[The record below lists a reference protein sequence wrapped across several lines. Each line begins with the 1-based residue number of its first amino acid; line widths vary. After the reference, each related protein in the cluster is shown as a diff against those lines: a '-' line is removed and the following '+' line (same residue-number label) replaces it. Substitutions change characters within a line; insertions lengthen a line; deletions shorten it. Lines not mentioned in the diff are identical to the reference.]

1 MGITI
6 NPGSIDEFNNLST
19 LKIDYSHGQILT
31 PNRFISRH
39 DLNAKNKLGADI
51 PLSRSS
57 KTTIIQENINPK
69 LLDSILNLNGF
80 LATMKY
86 RLGKYVERTS
96 TSRPLTFLYP
106 ALEQKSLLQLSSEQN
121 IIDFYRFFCDL
132 SIELGLETIALP
144 IVKDVETARIICV
157 SKNLQLIP
165 VLNLK
170 TLNIKILSNQFND
183 CIGKETDIPIIA
195 FRFYSFA
202 SANLGYN
209 MVMDKLNIVHEG
221 NQATMFMG
229 VDRFLKSNPLGISAP
244 HYGSFFFADLIAE
257 NYSIRIPKNKGK
269 TPKKIIPKN
278 IRIFCKNDLVTT
290 TLNKH
295 EINSKKFDLDSEKKL
310 FSSDKKLQELFV
322 KILEHS
328 TDDSDWIQNRPMYL
342 SRVHENMQTR
352 QEFTRL
358 QTDIDSNLA
367 KDYLSQKN
375 DMNTIVT
382 EHMKL
387 RSKSQFL

>member
-6 NPGSIDEFNNLST
+6 NPGSIDDFNSLST

-57 KTTIIQENINPK
+57 KTTIIQENIDPE
-69 LLDSILNLNGF
+69 LLHSILNVNGF

-106 ALEQKSLLQLSSEQN
+106 ALEKKSFVKLESDTN
-121 IIDFYRFFCDL
+121 IRNFYRFFCDL
-132 SIELGLETIALP
+132 SVELGLEIIALP
-144 IVKDVETARIICV
+144 IINDVETARSIAA
-157 SKNLQLIP
+157 SKNLQLIS

-170 TLNIKILSNQFND
+170 HQDMKILSNQFQN

-195 FRFYSFA
+195 FKFYSFA

-209 MVMDKLNIVHEG
+209 MVMDKLNDLHEG
-221 NQATMFMG
+221 NQATMFIE
-229 VDRFLKSNPLGISAP
+229 VDRTLQANSLGISAP
-244 HYGSFFFADLIAE
+244 HYGSFFFADLVAE
-257 NYSIRIPKNKGK
+257 KYSIRIPDDKEK
-269 TPKKIIPKN
+269 TSKKIIPRN
-278 IRIFCKNDLVTT
+278 IRFFCKNDLVTT
-290 TLNKH
+290 TLSKH
-295 EINSKKFDLDSEKKL
+295 EANSKKFDLDHEKEL

-322 KILEHS
+322 KVLEHS
-328 TDDSDWIQNRPMYL
+328 TEDSDWIQNRPMYL

-352 QEFTRL
+352 PEFTQL
-358 QTDIDSNLA
+358 QADIDSNLA
-367 KDYLSQKN
+367 KEYLSQKN

-387 RSKSQFL
+387 RSKI